1 MERKVYTG
9 IDFFKVIAAIGIV
22 AIHTNAKFLN
32 TFGGL
37 GVPFFLTVSSFF
49 FFSKYSTLG
58 KQDRKEY
65 LFPKFQE

>member
-37 GVPFFLTVSSFF
+37 GVPFF
-49 FFSKYSTLG
+49 
-58 KQDRKEY
+58 
-65 LFPKFQE
+65 